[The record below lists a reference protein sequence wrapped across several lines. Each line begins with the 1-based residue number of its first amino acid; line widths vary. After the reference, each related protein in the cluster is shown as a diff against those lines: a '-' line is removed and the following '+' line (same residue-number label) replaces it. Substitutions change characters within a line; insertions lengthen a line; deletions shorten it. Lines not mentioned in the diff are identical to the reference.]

1 MTRNCLCVQ
10 QVGGRGITARSW
22 ERKMGRMK
30 MDLTVV
36 GDKNVPGPSPSLQ
49 EHAGPDGFP
58 VSRFWKLHLLRVRE
72 EDREEGRRGEGM
84 KGEHFSAPKSWL

>member
-1 MTRNCLCVQ
+1 MVTRNCLCVQ

-36 GDKNVPGPSPSLQ
+36 GDKNVPGLSPWLQ
-49 EHAGPDGFP
+49 EQAGPDEFP
-58 VSRFWKLHLLRVRE
+58 ISGLWKPHLVGVGE
-72 EDREEGRRGEGM
+72 EGREEGRERRRGER
-84 KGEHFSAPKSWL
+84 